1 MSFGGI
7 SSSHVYLDIFPC
19 SLVRVLKCSFWGQAK
34 PSLNFLHKMKSPA
47 AGTYGWC
54 RIRVAATAC
63 CSPNHWHFNWS
74 PFITGLQSDLTVN
87 EPFHD
92 CDLNYLLLLSKY
104 VEMENKNPNPKHWN
118 LSKRLSRRLC
128 AALFLLS
135 GKRISTPGFQTS
147 GDISNSLSFNL
158 HHWLTQ
164 AVSRGTVSGHEQ
176 GRMEPSL
183 AAHKTLLCS
192 LHLLLFPSTTF
203 PWPHTSQ
210 ARLTE
215 GLSCSTGRA
224 APASPS
230 RRAFPDSL
238 TLLSDGFCS
247 GLVNGN

>member
-183 AAHKTLLCS
+183 AALK
-192 LHLLLFPSTTF
+192 PSFAPFT
-203 PWPHTSQ
+203 
-210 ARLTE
+210 
-215 GLSCSTGRA
+215 SCSFQAPLFLDLIPAKPGWLRA
-224 APASPS
+224 CHAAQGEQLQPVLHAGL
-230 RRAFPDSL
+230 FL
-238 TLLSDGFCS
+238 TPWHFYLMDFVVVL
-247 GLVNGN
+247 